1 MKAKTFSNIGIGI
14 LFFIFFATL
23 GTVLVINC
31 GTLYK
36 FDVKHL
42 NIEATSGYSYDV
54 IMENYNA
61 LIAYC
66 SPFFF
71 GALKFPTLAASESGL
86 SHFAEVKVIFNGCYV
101 LLALSFILLCFVVI
115 RKYKHRDYRY
125 LKTASITSIAVPLLV
140 GLAMS
145 INFDKVFVIFHK
157 LFFRNDDWL
166 FNPATDPVIK
176 ILPEDYF
183 MHCAIFIVS
192 IVILGSLALL
202 LAYKLLKKKGVSE

>member
-1 MKAKTFSNIGIGI
+1 MKLNKIANIGIGV

-23 GTVLVINC
+23 GTVLVINF
-31 GTLYK
+31 GALYR

-42 NIEATSGYSYDV
+42 NIEAISGYSYDV

-71 GALKFPTLAASESGL
+71 GKLEFPTLPASASGL
-86 SHFAEVKVIFNGCYV
+86 SHFAEVKIIFNGCYI
-101 LLALSFILLCFVVI
+101 LMGLSFILLCIFII
-115 RKYKHRDYRY
+115 RKRKHHDFHY
-125 LKTASITSIAVPLLV
+125 LKTASITSILIPILI
-140 GLAMS
+140 GLGMS

-157 LFFRNDDWL
+157 IFFRNDDWL
-166 FNPATDPVIK
+166 FDPATDPVIT

-183 MHCAIFIVS
+183 MHCAIVIVAV
-192 IVILGSLALL
+192 VILGSLALY
-202 LAYKLLKKKGVSE
+202 LAYLIHKKKGVSK